1 MWRRAVDKCYHRFWL
16 CLSSL
21 IWTQID
27 LHNEPSVRHFTM
39 RSKASI
45 ISSSCR
51 PAAHTLLQ
59 PQESASLLSESLVF
73 ITHIAQTAVSNDVVI
88 YFGHVY
94 SYMWLNLWKWHANY
108 FMCMFGSMQK
118 WRKVILSLVHLC
130 GWHGWI
136 TPEGGANEP

>member
-59 PQESASLLSESLVF
+59 PQESASLLSES
-73 ITHIAQTAVSNDVVI
+73 HIAHNSYCPNCSLQRCGYLFWSCLFLHVVELMKMTCKLF
-88 YFGHVY
+88 YVHVWFY
-94 SYMWLNLWKWHANY
+94 AKMKESDTVIGASLWLTWLNHTRG
-108 FMCMFGSMQK
+108 GS
-118 WRKVILSLVHLC
+118 
-130 GWHGWI
+130 
-136 TPEGGANEP
+136 